1 MKRSGKGGVRTI
13 LFIVI
18 IMVFIIPV
26 VINAQ
31 TILPKITVGVDQAH
45 SPKDIAVT
53 LQIVLLLTVLSL
65 APGILVLMTSFTRI
79 VIIFSFLRHA
89 LATQQAPPNQVI
101 VGLALFL
108 TMFVMA
114 PTGKKIND
122 EALQPY
128 LNGKISQAEALKNAE
143 APVKDFMLK
152 QTREKDLA
160 LMVSLSKGVKPKSA
174 EDISILVL
182 VPAFVI
188 SELRIAFQIGFL
200 IYIPFL
206 VLDMVISSVLLSM
219 GMMMLPPMMISLP
232 FKLILFVLVD
242 GWNLIVGS
250 IVAGFK

>member
-1 MKRSGKGGVRTI
+1 MKRAEKSKIRAAF
-13 LFIVI
+13 FIAMIVFLLIPVI
-18 IMVFIIPV
+18 IS
-26 VINAQ
+26 AQ
-31 TILPKITVGVDQAH
+31 TVLPKITVGVDQAN

-53 LQIVLLLTVLSL
+53 LQIVLLLTILSL
-65 APGILVLMTSFTRI
+65 VPAILVLMTSFTRI

-108 TMFVMA
+108 TIFVMA

-128 LNGKISQAEALKNAE
+128 LNGTISQAEAFKKAE
-143 APVKDFMLK
+143 VPVRDFMLR

-160 LMVSLSKGVKPKSA
+160 LMVSLAKGEKPKSA
-174 EDISILVL
+174 EDISLLVL
-182 VPAFVI
+182 VPAFII

-250 IVAGFK
+250 VVAGFK